1 MFSFNRDLFYPSN
14 KIISSSDIEEIISNL
29 VIKNRCKKKFDIS
42 DISTLENLRPKSLL
56 FLNKKNFEINI
67 NDQIHLITDKREYL
81 DNQLYPNVTLVHDTD
96 KAYNKLIN
104 TIYFHNDSLML
115 KDEFLTI
122 NNSFVSKSSIIEKD
136 VFIGNGCSIGMGV
149 KIGKGSII
157 KNNVS
162 ISNAIIGAKVIISEN
177 TTIGSTG
184 FGFSLEN
191 FGSNNIHPHIGI
203 VHIED
208 NVRVGANCTIDRG
221 KIDITS
227 IGKNSMLDNQI
238 HIAHNVQ
245 IGNNACIAGQCGISG
260 STKIGNNVIIGG
272 QVGIAGHI
280 NIGDNVIIAAK
291 SGVTKNINS
300 NTNVAGFPAIDIKE
314 WKLNIIN
321 ERRKK

>member
-56 FLNKKNFEINI
+56 FLNKQNFEINI

-81 DNQLYPNVTLVHDTD
+81 DNQLYSNVTLVHDTD